1 MVIGPGWLASLKGCA
16 GIAGRHHR
24 DPLDE
29 TRADGGRFIG
39 LTVSS
44 WPEGPHGDT
53 RSRSRPGRP
62 EVRLRLLPGAL
73 YPAGLGGDH
82 GAISSRTPRGVRGVA
97 GPRGRA
103 PSKACAGD
111 TADPDG
117 VPVLRRR
124 DPLPRRAIERNV
136 VLRELRLGRG
146 GVPFDAER
154 ADPDRIPL
162 SSLRGTDR
170 DRTRQRTGDGLAA
183 EPARLP
189 LAPRRTMV

>member
-73 YPAGLGGDH
+73 YPAGPGGDH
-82 GAISSRTPRGVRGVA
+82 GAISSPTPTGVRGVA

-103 PSKACAGD
+103 PSEARTGD
-111 TADPDG
+111 PANPDG
-117 VPVLRRR
+117 VPLLGGRH
-124 DPLPRRAIERNV
+124 PLPRRATEWN
-136 VLRELRLGRG
+136 LALPEPRLARG
-146 GVPFDAER
+146 GGPFDVER
-154 ADPDRIPL
+154 
-162 SSLRGTDR
+162 SHSEG
-170 DRTRQRTGDGLAA
+170 
-183 EPARLP
+183 
-189 LAPRRTMV
+189 